1 MGFAEH
7 RSCPL
12 RSVCPLDRSPAGAKI
27 SLGLLCLFE
36 QKLWPLHFV
45 VFSRA
50 PVFSL
55 VPLNRTPPPNT
66 TTSSLSV
73 CRCNTWPTKTHTFLY
88 FHLQDGEKK
97 RPWKFLRD
105 IKNWLIFF
113 IFYFYFLKARRYR
126 ASAAIYHRNLPLPT
140 CPRLVQTLELSSVS
154 AECVTSS
161 VAEVINTE

>member
-55 VPLNRTPPPNT
+55 VPLNRTPPRTPLPHL
-66 TTSSLSV
+66 SLCAVVISDQ
-73 CRCNTWPTKTHTFLY
+73 PKHIHFY
-88 FHLQDGEKK
+88 IFIYKMGEKND
-97 RPWKFLRD
+97 PGNFYGA
-105 IKNWLIFF
+105 LITGWFIF

-140 CPRLVQTLELSSVS
+140 CPRLIQMLELSSVS

>member
-55 VPLNRTPPPNT
+55 VPLNRTPPPPNT

-73 CRCNTWPTKTHTFLY
+73 CRCNKWPTKTHTFLY
-88 FHLQDGEKK
+88 FHLQDGGKK
-97 RPWKFLRD
+97 RPWKFLRG
-105 IKNWLIFF
+105 INNWLI
-113 IFYFYFLKARRYR
+113 YFYFLFLFSQSQTLQSKCCNLSQKS
-126 ASAAIYHRNLPLPT
+126 ASAN
-140 CPRLVQTLELSSVS
+140 LSSAHTNAGIVQCVS
-154 AECVTSS
+154 RVCH
-161 VAEVINTE
+161 

>member
-55 VPLNRTPPPNT
+55 VPLNRTPTPPR
-66 TTSSLSV
+66 TTSSLSM
-73 CRCNTWPTKTHTFLY
+73 CRCNKWPTKTHTFLY
-88 FHLQDGEKK
+88 FHLQDGGKK

-140 CPRLVQTLELSSVS
+140 CPRLVQMLELSSVS